1 MRVSSKRLGL
11 VLPGGGARAAY
22 QAGVL
27 SRLAEL
33 FPELEFP
40 VIAGVSAGAINASF
54 LANHQSTFPVAAREL
69 AELWANL
76 STEDVLR
83 VTSGAV
89 FGRVLSWGAQL
100 LSGGHS
106 MLKGPRSLVDTAP
119 LRGLLERTLT
129 KGGGPLPGVV
139 ENINSGRL
147 EALAISTTNYTTGK
161 SVTFVQRATTQASTD
176 WSRSY
181 RRMQSA
187 AIGVE
192 HVMASAAIPVL
203 FPAIPLQGCWHG
215 DGGVRQTAPLSP
227 AIELG
232 AERILTISTLRTPP
246 DYIPEPPTPDPYPPP
261 AQIMGVLVNSI
272 FLDNVDY
279 DAAHLERV
287 NQLLRDCPSSGPKL
301 GLKQVD
307 LMVLRPSAD
316 LGKLVGEYEGT
327 LPASVRYLSRGW
339 GTRESRSSDVL
350 ATLLFEGAF
359 NRRVIALGRAD
370 VDDRRDELERFFA

>member
-1 MRVSSKRLGL
+1 MKANSKRLGL

-27 SRLAEL
+27 LRLAEL

-54 LANHQSTFPVAAREL
+54 LANHRAPFPVAAREL

-83 VTSGAV
+83 VTPGV
-89 FGRVLSWGAQL
+89 MFGRVLSWGAQL
-100 LSGGHS
+100 MSGGHS
-106 MLKGPRSLVDTAP
+106 MLKGPRSLVDTSP
-119 LRGLLERTLT
+119 LRGLLERNLRP
-129 KGGGPLPGVV
+129 GGGPLPGVV
-139 ENINSGRL
+139 ENIGSGRL
-147 EALAISTTNYTTGK
+147 TALAVSTTNYTTGK
-161 SVTFVQRATTQASTD
+161 SVTFVQRAPTETSLD

-192 HVMASAAIPVL
+192 HVMASAALPLL
-203 FPAIPLQGCWHG
+203 FPAIPLHGCWHG

-246 DYIPEPPTPDPYPPP
+246 DFIPEPPVRDPYPPP

-301 GLKQVD
+301 GLKPVD
-307 LMVLRPSAD
+307 LAVMRPSAD
-316 LGKLVGEYEGT
+316 IGKLAGEYEGT

-339 GTRESRSSDVL
+339 GTRESRSTDVL

-359 NRRVIALGRAD
+359 NRRLIALGRSD
-370 VDDRRDELERFFA
+370 VDERRDELARFFA